1 MDQPLTYE
9 HRQIAWPLIGLTLA
23 FDVWSMYRA
32 WRSKR
37 GFRRARSLFLSAT
50 SLGFMVVFGALT
62 VGVSGESVR
71 WRFGIFMKGP
81 GGDVPIFD
89 VVSAQ
94 RVRTSWWSGWGMRR
108 IRGGNQYNV
117 AGFEAVELELESG
130 RKVRLGTDEPEA
142 LLAAVTAAMAT
153 AKVA

>member
-23 FDVWSMYRA
+23 FDAWSMYRA

-37 GFRRARSLFLSAT
+37 GFRRARSLFMSAT
-50 SLGFMVVFGALT
+50 SLGFMVVFGTLT
-62 VGVSGESVR
+62 VRVSGESVL
-71 WRFGIFMKGP
+71 WRFGILNKGP
-81 GGDVPIFD
+81 GGDIPLSD

-94 RVRTSWWSGWGMRR
+94 RVRNSWWSGWGMRR
-108 IRGGNQYNV
+108 IRGGNLYNV

-130 RKVRLGTDEPEA
+130 RKVRLGTDEPDA
-142 LLAAVTAAMAT
+142 LLAAVNAGMGTR
-153 AKVA
+153 VA